1 MKLTKEQLYYHR
13 EFNYKTLDN
22 NGKLNLSGINT
33 FNILGNDTVR
43 VLEIPSHIER
53 VEIEIVDI
61 WSLFTAIDRDDK
73 CHGFPQLKKLI
84 LPQKFRELIIKHWYY
99 SYDKFTIQ
107 QNGSMIYNG
116 NLTFEIVFK

>member
-13 EFNYKTLDN
+13 EFNYKTNDN

-61 WSLFTAIDRDDK
+61 YSLFTAIDE
-73 CHGFPQLKKLI
+73 FPQLKKLI
-84 LPQKFRELIIKHWYY
+84 LPQKFRELIIEHWYY
-99 SYDKFTIQ
+99 SYDKYKFTIQ